1 MSELLSTFLFALLAV
16 VGAGAFAYGLVG
28 LFAAPKARLEP
39 TALRSQSQRVSDLP
53 DFLQSAL
60 GATLIGIGR
69 RLVQAGSAAA
79 VEDRLRRSGWRY
91 RSLGDYYASKIVNAI
106 LYFLIGLVC
115 GGLLFGASIGALA
128 GIVFAVL
135 GYFRP
140 DEKIAEVTRERH
152 EGIKREM
159 AWTLDRLAT
168 VMQTGDALGPSLSR
182 LTDRNYDWVAGG
194 GGGLFVAVMRDI
206 SAGLSQ
212 NRSDIGQL
220 VDDIRLTLPPDLP
233 EVDEFLLLVRANL
246 EKRQPVVEQ
255 LRALGASMRDELNN
269 KIEEL
274 AQKSEL
280 RIVMVTS
287 GVIVPMLL
295 IIVGGGV
302 LPVVASIL
310 R

>member
-1 MSELLSTFLFALLAV
+1 MSALLSTLLLALLAV
-16 VGAGAFAYGLVG
+16 FGAGAFAYGLVG
-28 LFAAPKARLEP
+28 LFETPRARLEP
-39 TALRSQSQRVSDLP
+39 TAGRAQRQRVSDLP
-53 DFLQSAL
+53 EFLQSAL
-60 GATLIGIGR
+60 GATFIGIGR

-91 RSLGDYYASKIVNAI
+91 GSLGDYYASKIVNAI
-106 LYFLIGLVC
+106 LYFLIGLMC

>member
-16 VGAGAFAYGLVG
+16 AGAGAFAYGLVG
-28 LFAAPKARLEP
+28 LLAAPKARLEP
-39 TALRSQSQRVSDLP
+39 TAVRAQSQRVSDLP
-53 DFLQSAL
+53 EFLQSAL

-91 RSLGDYYASKIVNAI
+91 GSLGDYYASKIVNAI
-106 LYFLIGLVC
+106 LYFLVGLMC

-287 GVIVPMLL
+287 GIIVPMLL

>member
-1 MSELLSTFLFALLAV
+1 MGDLVSVLLLAM
-16 VGAGAFAYGLVG
+16 VGALGAGVFFYGLSG
-28 LFAAPKARLEP
+28 LLLRPRARLEP
-39 TALRSQSQRVSDLP
+39 ELARVRPQRVSDLP
-53 DFLQSAL
+53 DFLQTVL
-60 GATLIGIGR
+60 GQILLGFGHRLIR
-69 RLVQAGSAAA
+69 AQSAAA

-91 RSLGDYYASKIVNAI
+91 TSLGDYYASKIANAL
-106 LYFLIGLVC
+106 LYFFIGVFF
-115 GGLLFGASIGALA
+115 GNTLFGALTGAIA
-128 GIVFAVL
+128 GVVFAFL
-135 GYFRP
+135 GYLRP
-140 DEKIAEVTRERH
+140 DEKIAEVTKERRE
-152 EGIKREM
+152 GLKREM

-220 VDDIRLTLPPDLP
+220 VDEIRGTLPPDLP

-255 LRALGASMRDELNN
+255 LRVLSATMRDELNN

-280 RIVMVTS
+280 KIVMVTS
-287 GVIVPMLL
+287 GIIVPMLL
-295 IIVGGGV
+295 VIVGGAILPMV
-302 LPVVASIL
+302 LGML